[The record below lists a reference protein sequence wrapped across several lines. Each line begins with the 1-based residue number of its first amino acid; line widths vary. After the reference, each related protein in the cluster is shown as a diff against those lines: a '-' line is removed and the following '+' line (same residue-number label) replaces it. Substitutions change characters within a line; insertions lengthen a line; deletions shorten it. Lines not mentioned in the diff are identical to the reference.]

1 MSLSVLNV
9 TKPTSLV
16 VGTTD
21 SWNITTTTGNMLVLA
36 IMSDNPSYDLTSVT
50 DNKGNTYT
58 VVVGGASATYGVIYF
73 AYSFSVGAGIGT
85 VALHSTGGT
94 GGVTIAAYDISSA
107 TGGYANAY
115 GSSGSGGASGPN
127 PGASS
132 GIPVFAGLLIAVMA
146 DKSAL
151 TAVASPFTLETMD
164 VSALPSGWHAA
175 SAYAPTAYSSTSVT
189 AQFTATSNP
198 YFFGMANMIEK
209 PAGAGQVGLFL
220 VGF

>member
-36 IMSDNPSYDLTSVT
+36 IMSDNPSYSLTSVT

-58 VVVGGASATYGVIYF
+58 VVVGGSSATYGVTYF
-73 AYSFSVGAGIGT
+73 AYAFSVGAGIGT

-107 TGGYANAY
+107 TGGYANI
-115 GSSGSGGASGPN
+115 SGSGGGGASGPN
-127 PGASS
+127 PGAPS
-132 GIPVFAGLLIAVMA
+132 GVPVFAGLLIAVMA

-151 TAVASPFTLETMD
+151 TAVGSPFTLETMD
-164 VSALPSGWHAA
+164 VSALPSGWYAA

-198 YFFGMANMIEK
+198 FFYGVANMIEK
-209 PAGAGQVGLFL
+209 PAGSGQVGLFL